1 MPKPL
6 DPDHPQKRTRKRPK
20 AIRAKWQTCPRC
32 QKRINVNDGTGGT
45 HTCYDAPKTSGL
57 MVTDTAYLTGIP
69 CVDESQH
76 TAPYDYTGPERRGLD
91 PFWMHLAADMYLAR
105 QRFYR
110 WVRTKTANGIRRFAF
125 RLLRLA
131 YDTVDP
137 NA

>member
-6 DPDHPQKRTRKRPK
+6 DPNHPQKRKRPK

-76 TAPYDYTGPERRGLD
+76 RTTPYDYAGPERRGLD
-91 PFWMHLAADMYLAR
+91 PFWQQLAIDLVLAKR
-105 QRFYR
+105 AITRYA
-110 WVRTKTANGIRRFAF
+110 RTKTADGIAWCAVTLMRVASKV
-125 RLLRLA
+125 A
-131 YDTVDP
+131 P